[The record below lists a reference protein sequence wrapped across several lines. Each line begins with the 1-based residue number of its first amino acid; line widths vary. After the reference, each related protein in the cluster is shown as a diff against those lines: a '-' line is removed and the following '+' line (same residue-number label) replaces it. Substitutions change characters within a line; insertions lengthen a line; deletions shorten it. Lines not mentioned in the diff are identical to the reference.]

1 MEAETSSRMCVVA
14 AMIEQNLCPH
24 CGQPMPTSRAEAI
37 EAQVTTWRAWCRQNG
52 RWVSPDDRVNE
63 ATAAE
68 LLGRTSFTLRNW
80 RSAGQ
85 PLPFVRVRGRI
96 SYRLRDLALMLEE
109 SE

>member
-1 MEAETSSRMCVVA
+1 VRLVA
-14 AMIEQNLCPH
+14 AMTEQNLCPH

-37 EAQVTTWRAWCRQNG
+37 EARVATWRAWCGQNG

-68 LLGRTSFTLRNW
+68 LIGRTSFTLRNW